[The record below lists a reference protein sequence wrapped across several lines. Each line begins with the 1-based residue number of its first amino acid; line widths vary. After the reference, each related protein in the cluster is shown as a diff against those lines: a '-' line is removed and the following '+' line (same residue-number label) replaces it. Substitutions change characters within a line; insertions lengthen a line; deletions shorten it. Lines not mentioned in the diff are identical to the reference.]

1 MNNEQEF
8 NTLRILEA
16 ALFASPDL
24 LMVKELQ
31 PLFPEGT
38 DIVALLQDLQKH
50 YQGRGVEVVNR
61 GREWGFRTAPD
72 LADSLK
78 NRQVV
83 IKPLSRAATETMA
96 IIAYH
101 QPCTRAEIE
110 QIRGV
115 SISKST
121 LDILIE
127 KDFVKAGRRREVPGR
142 PLTWVTTDA
151 FLDHFGL
158 VNLRDLPN
166 LKELKEN
173 GLLEIDPP
181 VAPMAQEDVKTTLET
196 EMISE

>member
-1 MNNEQEF
+1 MSDNNQQEF
-8 NTLRILEA
+8 DAFRILEA
-16 ALFASPDL
+16 ALFASPEL
-24 LMVKELQ
+24 LTVRELE
-31 PLFPEGT
+31 PLFEEGT
-38 DIVALLQDLQKH
+38 DIGGLLLDLQEH
-50 YQGRGVEVVNR
+50 YKGRGVELVNR
-61 GREWGFRTAPD
+61 GKEWGFRTAPD
-72 LADSLK
+72 LAEKLK

-83 IKPLSRAATETMA
+83 VKPLSRAATETMA

-127 KDFVKAGRRREVPGR
+127 KDFVKAGRRRDVPGR

-158 VNLRDLPN
+158 TSLRDLPN

-181 VAPMAQEDVKTTLET
+181 IKKEEEKTILET
-196 EMISE
+196 EMVSE

>member
-1 MNNEQEF
+1 MSDEKQF
-8 NTLRILEA
+8 DAPRIIEA

-24 LMVKELQ
+24 LTVKDLQ
-31 PLFPEGT
+31 SLLPENT
-38 DIVALLQDLQKH
+38 DIVALLQDLQAF
-50 YQGRGVEVVNR
+50 YQGRGVELVNR
-61 GREWGFRTAPD
+61 GRQWGFRTAPD
-72 LADSLK
+72 LADHLK

-83 IKPLSRAATETMA
+83 VKPLSRAATETMA

-127 KDFVKAGRRREVPGR
+127 KDFIKTGRRREVPGR
-142 PLTWVTTDA
+142 PLTWVTTDH

-158 VNLRDLPN
+158 TSLRDLPN

-173 GLLEIDPP
+173 GLLNIDPP
-181 VAPMAQEDVKTTLET
+181 VKINPQETNG
-196 EMISE
+196 

>member
-1 MNNEQEF
+1 MNNEEEF

-16 ALFASPDL
+16 ALFASPEL
-24 LMVKELQ
+24 LTVKELE
-31 PLFPEGT
+31 PLFETGT
-38 DIVALLQDLQKH
+38 DIGGLLLDLQKH
-50 YQGRGVEVVNR
+50 YQGHGVELVNR
-61 GREWGFRTAPD
+61 GKDWGFRTAPD
-72 LADSLK
+72 LADKLK

-83 IKPLSRAATETMA
+83 VKPLSRAATETMA

-127 KDFVKAGRRREVPGR
+127 KGFVKAGRRRDVPGR
-142 PLTWVTTDA
+142 PLTWVTTDQ

-158 VNLRDLPN
+158 VTLRDLPN

-181 VAPMAQEDVKTTLET
+181 IAKADAKSVLET
-196 EMISE
+196 EMVSE